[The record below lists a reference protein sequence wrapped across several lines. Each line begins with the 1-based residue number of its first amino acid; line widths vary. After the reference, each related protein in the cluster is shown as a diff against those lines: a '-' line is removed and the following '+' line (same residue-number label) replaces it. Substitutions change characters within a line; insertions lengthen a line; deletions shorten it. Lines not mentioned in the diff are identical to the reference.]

1 MHVQIISTHTIDR
14 YAHFNVRSARKL
26 SGLGVCKITTR
37 SWAPIPHGLNFYME
51 SKNLSLK

>member
-37 SWAPIPHGLNFYME
+37 SWAPIPRGLNFYME